1 MAKRR
6 KGHRTKRRKGST
18 LYGRCL
24 SKQLT
29 GKHPRTKKARSALM
43 KRVQRKCKHLR

>member
-1 MAKRR
+1 MAHR
-6 KGHRTKRRKGST
+6 KGHRKHGKGKT

-24 SKQLT
+24 SQQMT
-29 GKHPRTKKARSALM
+29 GKHPKTKKARSALM